1 MGVLCQPYLYLGN
14 RDTRSTRLIAVGN
27 IQFIVTTLIGAKSA
41 ESDSGATC
49 EFRSRTPF
57 ATSAL
62 NLAVPT
68 NKSSKKR
75 NFVLP
80 TTIPNCRL
88 DKRQHLNFAVDLK
101 CDVCE

>member
-1 MGVLCQPYLYLGN
+1 V
-14 RDTRSTRLIAVGN
+14 
-27 IQFIVTTLIGAKSA
+27 
-41 ESDSGATC
+41 
-49 EFRSRTPF
+49 
-57 ATSAL
+57 TSAL